1 MDSSKRKERG
11 GNESLKGQGGSRERS
26 REGGTWRSQA
36 WRQKGRGHKRGGP
49 GGGRAGK
56 GAGARAPRAPR
67 APSRALSLPPAGGA
81 ASRVLTARD
90 PLQPQHVLRPDRLL
104 PLQRPR
110 PGPRACLRLRLGPG
124 FGFRLQLRLGL
135 HVRARGPWS
144 VLRSRPGP
152 AAALLHLHGLAGPR
166 LACCRRGCLRRLEPR
181 EGGASAAPPPA
192 GPGPQVPPRPRGGP
206 GAGPAHRPPTWAT
219 DPGQG
224 GGLPGDVVH
233 FSSRGFQGSWLPTPS
248 YSLASSHSA
257 LPSDPHVS
265 SHLRAW
271 DALPPDG
278 LLSFFRSQFKCHLLR
293 GPLRHPVTI

>member
-1 MDSSKRKERG
+1 MGKGDGLLKKERG
-11 GNESLKGQGGSRERS
+11 GNQSLKGQGRRRERS

-49 GGGRAGK
+49 GWGRGGGGSAGK
-56 GAGARAPRAPR
+56 GAGARAPRAPKT
-67 APSRALSLPPAGGA
+67 PSRALSLLPAGGA
-81 ASRVLTARD
+81 ASRVLTTGD

-124 FGFRLQLRLGL
+124 FGFRLQLRLRI

-144 VLRSRPGP
+144 VLRSGPGP

-192 GPGPQVPPRPRGGP
+192 GPGAPGTAPPPGGP

-219 DPGQG
+219 DPGQAG
-224 GGLPGDVVH
+224 GPPGKSFIFPAGV
-233 FSSRGFQGSWLPTPS
+233 FRGPGYLLLLIRWLPATPTFP
-248 YSLASSHSA
+248 
-257 LPSDPHVS
+257 LP
-265 SHLRAW
+265 R
-271 DALPPDG
+271 
-278 LLSFFRSQFKCHLLR
+278 
-293 GPLRHPVTI
+293 T